1 MSHSYLGVFVHY
13 VFSTKHRQPWIDP
26 SLEERLW
33 PYVGGIARS
42 NNMKALAIGGVSDHL
57 HGLISLPSTISVADG
72 VRLLKAGSS
81 KWIHD
86 EFSAYAEFNWQ
97 DGYGAF
103 SVSPSEID
111 SVIAYIK
118 NQKEHHRRK
127 SFKEEFLEFL
137 DKSRVEYDPRYV
149 FC

>member
-1 MSHSYLGVFVHY
+1 MSHSYLGVFVQY
-13 VFSTKHRQPWIDP
+13 VFSTKNRQPWIDS

-42 NNMKALAIGGVSDHL
+42 NNMKALAVGGASDHL
-57 HGLISLPSTISVADG
+57 HSLISLPSTLSVADA

-86 EFSAYAEFNWQ
+86 QFSTYADFSWQ
-97 DGYGAF
+97 DGYGSF
-103 SVSPSEID
+103 SVSPSQID

-118 NQKEHHRRK
+118 NQKEHHRCK
-127 SFKEEFLEFL
+127 TFKEEFLEFL
-137 DKSRVEYDPRYV
+137 DKSGVEYNPRYV
-149 FC
+149 FR